1 MTKKQIFKFT
11 GATLIYW
18 GYCYVTG
25 YIGGKFYAK
34 LITKMV
40 K

>member
-1 MTKKQIFKFT
+1 MTKKQIFQFA

-18 GYCYVTG
+18 GYCFVTG
-25 YIGGKFYAK
+25 YLGGKLYGT